1 MAQELFDED
10 DHVEMVEAQF
20 QRLAELKKQKAA
32 YRNRPHEDARA
43 AQGGACYTWED
54 DFPNE
59 AEELAELEALCAHDG
74 FEGVQS

>member
-1 MAQELFDED
+1 MSQELFDAD
-10 DHVEMVEAQF
+10 DHVEMVEAQIA
-20 QRLAELKKQKAA
+20 RLEELRKLKAG

-59 AEELAELEALCAHDG
+59 ADELAELEGLMP
-74 FEGVQS
+74 S